1 MSGRAGGKLKP
12 LKASFLFSTAPKKD
26 KKEETDE
33 EKAFKEKQKQEA
45 AALKNARDKA
55 LKGGPLGTG
64 NSGIKKSGKK

>member
-1 MSGRAGGKLKP
+1 MHLP
-12 LKASFLFSTAPKKD
+12 STHRCLVAQVAPKKD
-26 KKEETDE
+26 KKEETEE

>member
-12 LKASFLFSTAPKKD
+12 LKASFLFN